1 MLEILKILRRTSQNN
16 CLDIVDTVITH
27 LAQHYTGMFPKGS
40 NVQDLQESFKGL
52 SGDQ

>member
-1 MLEILKILRRTSQNN
+1 MLEILKILRRTSQSN
-16 CLDIVDTVITH
+16 CLDIVDTLITH
-27 LAQHYTGMFPKGS
+27 LAQHYTGTFPKGS